1 MDLNAYRNLRVVKN
15 AFSYLKKLTSG
26 RRLQRRLAG
35 LLQNPHGGVE
45 LLESRAMLTPAAVV
59 TPVVISGT
67 TNDAATGRRRY
78 RASHNVATSQPGA
91 LGTMPCG

>member
-67 TNDAATGRRRY
+67 TNDGATGP
-78 RASHNVATSQPGA
+78 AITSLLRS
-91 LGTMPCG
+91 LGRWAP